1 MPGRLN
7 NPRLE
12 AAYQK
17 YSHRQRQKSVILV
30 NVIDLGVKLA
40 YLAVLLLQGASLS
53 YPTIANLAITTSIN
67 IVLSLLPC
75 YSRCYANNYL
85 HWGAACTWLLLTVQG
100 CYLTL
105 ALVADSFRMAWYFIF
120 IMYCIMYCT
129 MYYCTRYF
137 IFIIFIMYCIMPV
150 SLHWCLAMCLL
161 SSVSHILTTLIKQ
174 PHGEQ
179 PSDTH
184 NTYLMVASG
193 NSQDAFIPSDDNNKS
208 FVGSMPKRAQNCC
221 IQLCD

>member
-1 MPGRLN
+1 MG
-7 NPRLE
+7 
-12 AAYQK
+12 
-17 YSHRQRQKSVILV
+17 
-30 NVIDLGVKLA
+30 D
-40 YLAVLLLQGASLS
+40 S
-53 YPTIANLAITTSIN
+53 YKMS
-67 IVLSLLPC
+67 
-75 YSRCYANNYL
+75 
-85 HWGAACTWLLLTVQG
+85 
-100 CYLTL
+100 
-105 ALVADSFRMAWYFIF
+105 WYFL
-120 IMYCIMYCT
+120 Y
-129 MYYCTRYF
+129 
-137 IFIIFIMYCIMPV
+137 IIFIMYCIMPV

-221 IQLCD
+221 IQLCDWLDALIQNKILSIYSQPDLIDPCVCWQSLCTRWPLCLWSTSPSTGRAPTPSTSPSASRGRRSWRPGGRWRLGSGPSRRTSDRQAEILTSQG